1 MSSHKRGMPEEINRV
16 VADHLSD
23 LLFCLRWL
31 WKTCA
36 RRGCTSGGLI
46 TGDVMY
52 DASSTFR
59 QIAESRDGPPADAW
73 RPGEFALATVHHAE
87 NTDDPRR
94 LRAIF
99 DALDRIAR
107 TACPSSRPY
116 INAR

>member
-1 MSSHKRGMPEEINRV
+1 MPEEINRV